1 MAPVSLMTAEY
12 VPYFGYRSVDEADMP
27 AGICDS
33 GVAPVRAKLRAVP
46 PPARR
51 RSAMLAGG

>member
-1 MAPVSLMTAEY
+1 MTAEY